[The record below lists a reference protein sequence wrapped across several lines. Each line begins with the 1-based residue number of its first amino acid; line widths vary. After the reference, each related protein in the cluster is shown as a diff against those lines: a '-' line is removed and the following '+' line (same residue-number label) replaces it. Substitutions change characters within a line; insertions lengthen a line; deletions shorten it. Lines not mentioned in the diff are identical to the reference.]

1 MKFTHIIFLFF
12 LVMASCT
19 QQQQSSELEQQVDQL
34 INQQIKDKRVDYC
47 NVSVAVNNGKPAITG
62 ATVSKTTFDAL
73 KTFASE
79 KRCDFSVELLPD
91 TGFSENPWGVVTIS
105 VCNIRSNSRHSAEM
119 LTQAIMGTPVKVYRK
134 DDGWYLIQTPDRYFG
149 WVDGAG
155 IALKSNSEMAEWKN
169 FKKVLYKKQYGF
181 GYAEADVKS
190 SIATD
195 LILDNLLS
203 VVAETAGF
211 YKTVLADGREAF
223 VKKDECM
230 GLDIWYNKSVA
241 AKDVLLTAEK
251 FMGVPYLWGGT
262 SAKMVD
268 CSGFVKSAYY
278 NYGVILQRDASQQTF
293 YGELVDT
300 QNGYETLKPGDLVF
314 FGRKATE
321 DQRES
326 VTHVGLC
333 LGDQEF
339 IHASG
344 KVRVNSLNH
353 DSEKYTEHYEKGFVR
368 ARRIIGNVNGDGI
381 EWVVD
386 NTFFKQVLPE

>member
-1 MKFTHIIFLFF
+1 MKFIHIIFLFF

-19 QQQQSSELEQQVDQL
+19 QQQQSSDIEQQIDQL
-34 INQQIKDKRVDYC
+34 IDQQIKDKRVDYC
-47 NVSVAVNNGKPAITG
+47 KISVSFNDGQPAITG

-73 KTFASE
+73 RTFAAE
-79 KRCDFSVELLPD
+79 NGCDFSVDLLPD
-91 TGFSENPWGVVTIS
+91 DAFSENPWGIVTIS
-105 VCNIRSNSRHSAEM
+105 VCNIRSNSRHSAEL

-134 DDGWYLIQTPDRYFG
+134 EDGWYLIQTPDRYFG

-155 IALKSNSEMAEWKN
+155 IATKSNSEMAEWKTL
-169 FKKVLYKKQYGF
+169 KKILYKNQYGF
-181 GYAEADVKS
+181 AYAEADAKS
-190 SIATD
+190 NIATD
-195 LILDNLLS
+195 LVLDNLLS
-203 VVAETAGF
+203 VVDETAGF

-230 GLDIWYNKSVA
+230 GLDNWYNKSVV
-241 AKDVLLTAEK
+241 AKDVLATAEK

-278 NYGVILQRDASQQTF
+278 NYGVILQRDASQQTL

-300 QNGYETLKPGDLVF
+300 QNGYETLEAGDLVF

-321 DQRES
+321 DQRER

-333 LGDQEF
+333 LVDQEF

-344 KVRVNSLNH
+344 KVRINSLNR

-368 ARRIIGNVNGDGI
+368 ARRIIGNVDGDGI